1 MSATLER
8 QHEQEQEHRPERFR
22 FSTNDYEKL
31 AEAGILVEDD
41 RLELI
46 EGDILRMS
54 PIGKFHVWCVARLNY
69 LLTRRLGDR
78 AVVLIQSPI
87 RLDGHSEPEPDV
99 AVVRPQEQFFGIDLP
114 TPADILLLIEVSDSS
129 LAYDR
134 DVKLA
139 LYARAEIPEV
149 WLVDLNT
156 DTFYL
161 YARPSNGAYQ
171 SIQTYRRGDTVT
183 SATLPDL
190 ALRVEEILGPASA

>member
-8 QHEQEQEHRPERFR
+8 HQEQKLQHQPERFR
-22 FSTNDYEKL
+22 FSADDYEKM
-31 AEAGILVEDD
+31 AEAGILVEDE

-69 LLTRRLGDR
+69 LLTRRLENQ
-78 AVVLIQSPI
+78 AVILIQSPI
-87 RLDGHSEPEPDV
+87 RLDDHSEPEPDV
-99 AVVRPQEQFFGIDLP
+99 TVVRPQEQFFGVDLP

-156 DTFYL
+156 DTLTL
-161 YARPSNGAYQ
+161 YAQPSNGAYGV
-171 SIQTYRRGDTVT
+171 IQTFRRGDNVT
-183 SATLPDL
+183 SIIIPDL
-190 ALRVEEILGPASA
+190 SVRVEEILGPASA